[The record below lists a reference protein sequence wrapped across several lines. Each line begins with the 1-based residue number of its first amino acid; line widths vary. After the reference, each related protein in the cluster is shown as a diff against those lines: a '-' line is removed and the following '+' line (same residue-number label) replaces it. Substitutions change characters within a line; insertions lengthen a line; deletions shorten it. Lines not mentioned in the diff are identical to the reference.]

1 MIRRP
6 PRSTRTDTLFP
17 YTTLFR
23 STEAGGS
30 LTLELVGDHADRV
43 VEDEQVGLDGAGEA
57 APGVLAVDEPDVA
70 ARRQRVE
77 LGEPGVGRQQVVD
90 DREPVVDDDAVGI
103 GGPPEPLLVVD
114 ARPTNTRTGRGC
126 DNT

>member
-6 PRSTRTDTLFP
+6 PISTRTDTLLP

-23 STEAGGS
+23 SGPGRRTEAGGS

-77 LGEPGVGRQQVVD
+77 LGEPGVGGQQVVD
-90 DREPVVDDDAVGI
+90 DREPVVDAEEVGI
-103 GGPPEPLLVVD
+103 GGPPEPPPVVEAQD
-114 ARPTNTRTGRGC
+114 RKDIG
-126 DNT
+126 

>member
-6 PRSTRTDTLFP
+6 PISTRTDTLLP

-23 STEAGGS
+23 SGPGRRTEAGGS

-77 LGEPGVGRQQVVD
+77 LGEPGVGGQQVVD
-90 DREPVVDDDAVGI
+90 DQEPVVDDEAVGI
-103 GGPPEPLLVVD
+103 GGTP
-114 ARPTNTRTGRGC
+114 ARPTDVKNHTLGC
-126 DNT
+126 S